1 MQNKFKY
8 LNLKLYYGDSMVKAK
23 ELIGKTIVSEES
35 GRKFGLVGDVNFI
48 TESGELMNI
57 VIAEPTKQAS
67 ELKLS
72 EDEKGRL
79 LVPFSAVKSVGDF
92 IIIAEKDIV

>member
-1 MQNKFKY
+1 
-8 LNLKLYYGDSMVKAK
+8 MVKAK
-23 ELIGKTIVSEES
+23 DLIGKTIVSEES
-35 GRKFGLVGDVNFI
+35 GRKFGVVGDVNFI

-57 VIAEPTKQAS
+57 VLTEPTKQSA

-79 LVPFSAVKSVGDF
+79 LIPFSAVKSVGDF
-92 IIIAEKDIV
+92 IIISEKDIV

>member
-1 MQNKFKY
+1 
-8 LNLKLYYGDSMVKAK
+8 MVKAK

-35 GRKFGLVGDVNFI
+35 GRKFGVVGDVNFI

-57 VIAEPTKQAS
+57 VITEPTKQSA

-79 LVPFSAVKSVGDF
+79 LIPFSAVKSVGDF
-92 IIIAEKDIV
+92 IIISERSIVWFFKAIKC

>member
-1 MQNKFKY
+1 
-8 LNLKLYYGDSMVKAK
+8 MVKAK

-35 GRKFGLVGDVNFI
+35 GRRFGVVGDVNFI
-48 TESGELMNI
+48 TESGELMNV
-57 VIAEPTKQAS
+57 VIAEPTRQVI

-92 IIIAEKDIV
+92 IIISEKDIV

>member
-1 MQNKFKY
+1 
-8 LNLKLYYGDSMVKAK
+8 MVKAK

-35 GRKFGLVGDVNFI
+35 GRKFGFVGDVNFI

-57 VIAEPTKQAS
+57 VIAEPTRQAS

-79 LVPFSAVKSVGDF
+79 LIPFSAVKSVGDF

>member
-1 MQNKFKY
+1 V
-8 LNLKLYYGDSMVKAK
+8 VKAK

-35 GRKFGLVGDVNFI
+35 GRKFGVVGDVNFI

-57 VIAEPTKQAS
+57 VIAKPTRQVT

-92 IIIAEKDIV
+92 IIISEKDIV